1 MNNHHIFD
9 FLQQGFR
16 LTIGATTVFLETLQ
30 DSQKRQEA
38 FSQLQTQWS
47 ELAQEWE
54 QKGEKTEAEA
64 RKMMDHF
71 WGKKSDFSP
80 QHESNQ
86 TVSTTVDVSATTSD
100 SSTTTDHHNSE
111 VQNLTQQIVE
121 LRQELEEI
129 RHQS

>member
-1 MNNHHIFD
+1 MNNNNIFD
-9 FLQQGFR
+9 VLQQSFR

-64 RKMMDHF
+64 RKMMDNF
-71 WGKKSDFSP
+71 WGKKWDFSP
-80 QHESNQ
+80 KNESNQ
-86 TVSTTVDVSATTSD
+86 AVSTTVDVSATTSN
-100 SSTTTDHHNSE
+100 SSTTDNHNSE